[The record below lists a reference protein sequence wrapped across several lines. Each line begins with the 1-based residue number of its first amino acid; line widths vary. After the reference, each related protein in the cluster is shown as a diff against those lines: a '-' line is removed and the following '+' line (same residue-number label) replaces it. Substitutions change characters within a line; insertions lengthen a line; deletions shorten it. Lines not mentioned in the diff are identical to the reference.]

1 VSHSCLGLNQTV
13 IKYKQNRHSAPNS
26 ETSNS
31 THEEGGNGNIRAT
44 RSDTTRKVIRRPT
57 CQSRIPRVEKV
68 IQQARIPEDM
78 VCDGQEKRMDYQGKA
93 ALAPHTEDKDLVT
106 LSKGWLN
113 FYLLKDGCITPDS
126 SCEEAQTELSD
137 KEKGK
142 SSKRCPALPK
152 TVTVVGGDDNRIR
165 QYTVQHCMPQEKG
178 DRDKQS
184 PVTLPELTSNSSSR
198 KPSVV
203 SLDKL
208 PVAVLKTNS
217 CAADSD
223 QSSTYLCLPSPYL
236 NVYSLL
242 EGSGELACSESSV
255 LSSSDSEH
263 ERATSPAMLPAR
275 RPIRQFRRGAQHQQ
289 SRSQIKDCKPEQFQS
304 YSQSG
309 RSASAEWTLTVAST
323 NVCPQQPPELEMR
336 VSFPSCARQPG
347 TSQSDSGLGEDNNGD
362 KSKTQEQDAQKFL
375 PPAQSASPA
384 QRWTLT
390 VKNPEGSERQHEVP
404 KSTKRS
410 YQCLPDLGHNSSEN
424 RNSKKAIQV
433 LKKTRI
439 MLPHDNGR
447 C

>member
-1 VSHSCLGLNQTV
+1 VCYNTFKHLQQTASTNPSLCV
-13 IKYKQNRHSAPNS
+13 TAP
-26 ETSNS
+26 
-31 THEEGGNGNIRAT
+31 
-44 RSDTTRKVIRRPT
+44 
-57 CQSRIPRVEKV
+57 
-68 IQQARIPEDM
+68 
-78 VCDGQEKRMDYQGKA
+78 
-93 ALAPHTEDKDLVT
+93 
-106 LSKGWLN
+106 
-113 FYLLKDGCITPDS
+113 
-126 SCEEAQTELSD
+126 TELSN

-203 SLDKL
+203 SVDKL

-236 NVYSLL
+236 NVYNLL

-275 RPIRQFRRGAQHQQ
+275 RPNRQSRRGAQHHQ
-289 SRSQIKDCKPEQFQS
+289 SRSQIKDCKPEQFQP

-309 RSASAEWTLTVAST
+309 RGGKWQGWKWQLWPKWYLDEWSIK
-323 NVCPQQPPELEMR
+323 CYKPGFSFLETH
-336 VSFPSCARQPG
+336 FILQ
-347 TSQSDSGLGEDNNGD
+347 
-362 KSKTQEQDAQKFL
+362 
-375 PPAQSASPA
+375 
-384 QRWTLT
+384 
-390 VKNPEGSERQHEVP
+390 
-404 KSTKRS
+404 KSTTDHK
-410 YQCLPDLGHNSSEN
+410 N
-424 RNSKKAIQV
+424 K
-433 LKKTRI
+433 
-439 MLPHDNGR
+439 
-447 C
+447 